1 MKILHTI
8 PAFLTLI
15 FIQNVSTAQNTGM
28 LFQSQEPVTLEKI
41 YLHTDRDFYFLGDTI
56 WYKAY
61 LLDGQSL
68 SLVTDIQNLYID
80 LIDSQGRNT
89 QNQVLF
95 CENGEASGS
104 IIITD
109 TAATGT
115 FIIRAYTDYLKNFGE
130 EMFFHK
136 TLRISEVK
144 NSFEIESENPDVI
157 EEKPEI
163 DVSFLPEGGYL
174 LSGTLNLIA
183 FKAVDKNGKG
193 FSIEGKVLDSHRDTV
208 SIFRTDYMGMGKL
221 FFIPMKGESYEVKID
236 GYPGF
241 EYRFMNIRNKT
252 EKLVLLQ
259 QSKEELTLGVILNS
273 RKQSREQYIIA
284 CFSRDMLLFYKEIV
298 INRSIKVKIETDLML
313 GGINR
318 FVLLNGELE
327 PLSERLVFLDN
338 MDVNNLEVK
347 TTQKEFATR
356 SPVQLEIFDD
366 KNTTDLDYSTLSVA
380 VVDENALNATRGSQ
394 NILSYLL
401 LDSELKRFIES
412 PADYFVDDDN
422 ITSQEKLNL
431 LMLTHGWSRYLRNSF
446 KENSVNI
453 EYQKTAGFLIK
464 GRAERSIGKKPIA
477 DGSVTLGIFEDN
489 DINWYESKTDS
500 TGYFSFDGMFFFDSA
515 TIVAQ
520 ALNERGKKLSEVFID
535 TLFEKEPVVSPLL
548 LNTMQAISAIP
559 LQHYRQKYYS
569 DIEYREYHPD
579 EGSVL
584 LEEVEIKAKRVEKD
598 DGHFRFYRR
607 ADQIL
612 EVTDNDITY
621 GSVLQ
626 FLQGRVAGLNIYVD
640 ALNTSRNR
648 IYLRGF
654 SSITGDPTPLFLID
668 GVPMDLNESTI
679 ELICSIP
686 MQDIDK
692 VEILKGTSA
701 AVYGSRGANGV
712 IAIYTKRGSDPVERD
727 NYITRT
733 ITKRM
738 VGFSSC
744 REFYSPQYTPENT
757 DSSKPDHR
765 TTLYWNPNIT
775 TEYGKTELSFFTADD
790 LAYYRII
797 VEGVT
802 DNGQLCLGSAKFVV
816 NRRNES
822 FIMNSD
828 ASYGR

>member
-1 MKILHTI
+1 MKSFNAI
-8 PAFLTLI
+8 PLI
-15 FIQNVSTAQNTGM
+15 FALFFIQNVSTAQTTGM
-28 LFQSQEPVTLEKI
+28 LFQSHEPVTLEKV

-61 LLDGQSL
+61 LLDGHSL

-157 EEKPEI
+157 EGKSEI

-174 LSGTLNLIA
+174 LSGTLNLVA

-193 FSIEGKVLDSHRDTV
+193 FSIEGKELDSHGDTV
-208 SIFRTDYMGMGKL
+208 SIFRTDYKGMGKL

-273 RKQSREQYIIA
+273 RKHSREQYIIA
-284 CFSRDMLLFYKEIV
+284 CFFRDMLLFYKEIV
-298 INRSIKVKIETDLML
+298 LNGSIKVKVETDLML

-338 MDVNNLEVK
+338 IDVNNLEVK

-356 SPVQLEIFDD
+356 SLVQMDILDEID
-366 KNTTDLDYSTLSVA
+366 NLGCSSLSVA
-380 VVDENALNATRGSQ
+380 VVDENALNANRGSQ

-401 LDSELKRFIES
+401 LDSELKGFIES
-412 PADYFVDDDN
+412 PADYFIDDNN

-431 LMLTHGWSRYLRNSF
+431 LMITHGWSRYLRNSF

-453 EYQKTAGFLIK
+453 EYPKTAGFLIK
-464 GRAERSIGKKPIA
+464 GRAEKSIGKKPIA
-477 DGSVTLGIFEDN
+477 DGSVTLGIFEDS
-489 DINWYESKTDS
+489 DINWYESKT
-500 TGYFSFDGMFFFDSA
+500 
-515 TIVAQ
+515 
-520 ALNERGKKLSEVFID
+520 
-535 TLFEKEPVVSPLL
+535 
-548 LNTMQAISAIP
+548 
-559 LQHYRQKYYS
+559 YS
-569 DIEYREYHPD
+569 
-579 EGSVL
+579 S
-584 LEEVEIKAKRVEKD
+584 
-598 DGHFRFYRR
+598 
-607 ADQIL
+607 Q
-612 EVTDNDITY
+612 
-621 GSVLQ
+621 
-626 FLQGRVAGLNIYVD
+626 
-640 ALNTSRNR
+640 
-648 IYLRGF
+648 
-654 SSITGDPTPLFLID
+654 
-668 GVPMDLNESTI
+668 
-679 ELICSIP
+679 
-686 MQDIDK
+686 
-692 VEILKGTSA
+692 
-701 AVYGSRGANGV
+701 
-712 IAIYTKRGSDPVERD
+712 
-727 NYITRT
+727 NY
-733 ITKRM
+733 
-738 VGFSSC
+738 
-744 REFYSPQYTPENT
+744 
-757 DSSKPDHR
+757 
-765 TTLYWNPNIT
+765 
-775 TEYGKTELSFFTADD
+775 
-790 LAYYRII
+790 
-797 VEGVT
+797 
-802 DNGQLCLGSAKFVV
+802 
-816 NRRNES
+816 
-822 FIMNSD
+822 
-828 ASYGR
+828 